1 MKRMQKKTIIT
12 IAGRPGS
19 GKSTTSKGIAAELGY
34 QHFSSGDLFRAI
46 GRERGI
52 DVTETNLV
60 AEKEAEIDF
69 LVDQRLRDIGESESE
84 VVIDS
89 RLAWHWMPNSFKVY
103 LNLDLQVAAVRIL
116 AHMDATRLES
126 EQVHS
131 DPKEYAAALQERLD
145 IEARRYKSLYD
156 VNPYDEK
163 NYDLVVDTA
172 VNNPEQVRA
181 LIIERYQLWLNEQ

>member
-1 MKRMQKKTIIT
+1 MQKTAIIT
-12 IAGRPGS
+12 IAGKPGS
-19 GKSTTSKGIAAELGY
+19 GKSTASKGLAAELGY

-52 DVTETNLV
+52 DVTQTNLA
-60 AEKEAEIDF
+60 AEKEAEIDY
-69 LVDQRLRDIGESESE
+69 LVDQRLRDIGASESE

-103 LNLDLQVAAVRIL
+103 LNLDLEVAAERIL

-126 EQVHS
+126 EEVHT
-131 DPKEYAAALQERLD
+131 DPKRYAAALQERLD
-145 IEARRYKSLYD
+145 IETRRYKSLYN
-156 VNPYDEK
+156 VNPYDEA

-172 VNNPEQVRA
+172 ANSPEQARA
-181 LIIERYQLWLNEQ
+181 LILEEYMQWRNA